1 MVDADRAVVL
11 WGGYVNPNYKET
23 ITIYNCLKA
32 GDNPDKKDIWYCHVL
47 HNCFYKNVI
56 GLKENGKGLQMAN
69 GYTVRIP
76 QSLKYKPYREWCSL
90 EETER
95 EQYFTLSEND
105 IVIKG
110 ECHEEIT
117 GTGASTA
124 SQILNKHKPEAFRI
138 TAISDNTHA
147 LAGKHYRLGG

>member
-1 MVDADRAVVL
+1 MVDADRVIVL
-11 WGGYVNPNYKET
+11 WGGYVNPNYKDT

-32 GDNPDKKDIWYCHVL
+32 TDNPKKKDVWHRHVL

-76 QSLKYKPYREWCSL
+76 KSLMYKPYHEWCKL
-90 EETER
+90 EEQVR
-95 EQYFTLSEND
+95 KKYFTLSEND

-110 ECHEEIT
+110 ECREEIT
-117 GTGASTA
+117 GTGAATA
-124 SQILNKHKPEAFRI
+124 SQVLNKHKPDAFRI
-138 TAISDNTHA
+138 TAISDNTNA

>member
-1 MVDADRAVVL
+1 M
-11 WGGYVNPNYKET
+11 
-23 ITIYNCLKA
+23 
-32 GDNPDKKDIWYCHVL
+32 
-47 HNCFYKNVI
+47 I

-110 ECHEEIT
+110 ECREEIT
-117 GTGASTA
+117 GTGAATA
-124 SQILNKHKPEAFRI
+124 SQILNKHKPEVSELLQYQTI
-138 TAISDNTHA
+138 HM
-147 LAGKHYRLGG
+147 H